1 MFLTTTFPYWMCS
14 HVHGN
19 NVSDKD
25 NELEIMFNF
34 SDISISVVESAV
46 QTKLFI
52 LQFLTEFYDQLTSIS
67 WLSVRSVQ
75 RSSKSSSNT
84 EQIEEGRGYF
94 NIIEGFYDYLS
105 SSSSSIISGDDAW
118 TDPEVVTVSK
128 AEERIKLAEEIAL
141 NNTFARQRL
150 GLTKIIR

>member
-1 MFLTTTFPYWMCS
+1 M
-14 HVHGN
+14 
-19 NVSDKD
+19 
-25 NELEIMFNF
+25 
-34 SDISISVVESAV
+34 ESAV
-46 QTKLFI
+46 LTKLFI

-75 RSSKSSSNT
+75 RSSKSSSNI

-94 NIIEGFYDYLS
+94 NIIGGFFDYLH
-105 SSSSSIISGDDAW
+105 SSSSSIISADDAW

>member
-1 MFLTTTFPYWMCS
+1 
-14 HVHGN
+14 
-19 NVSDKD
+19 
-25 NELEIMFNF
+25 MFNF
-34 SDISISVVESAV
+34 SDISISVVESAFL
-46 QTKLFI
+46 TKLFI

-75 RSSKSSSNT
+75 RSSRSSST
-84 EQIEEGRGYF
+84 PEQIEEGRGYF
-94 NIIEGFYDYLS
+94 NIIGGFYDYL
-105 SSSSSIISGDDAW
+105 SSSIISGDDAW